1 MPQHMY
7 TNSHTGIPLYTSVL
21 VCNPPS
27 FSSPV
32 VISHG
37 TQRKERRLT
46 KSSYHWP
53 ILAFC
58 VTLVCE
64 SLYFST
70 VLSHGTQG
78 KCSVSSDVHWPMTF
92 INMPAAMQ
100 YPPFLPLPSSAPEI
114 STLGVLNIINQ
125 GAPTR
130 RSRDIPLPP
139 ACTISNPNGSRP
151 H

>member
-7 TNSHTGIPLYTSVL
+7 ANSCTGIPLYTSVL

-37 TQRKERRLT
+37 TQEKERCLT

-53 ILAFC
+53 LLAFC

-114 STLGVLNIINQ
+114 STLGVLNIINSY
-125 GAPTR
+125 
-130 RSRDIPLPP
+130 RSSLITNVVAFSLTP
-139 ACTISNPNGSRP
+139 AT
-151 H
+151 